1 MKRRRSSMLKFVQTM
16 QAFDEIEIN
25 DDDDDD
31 NKSCD
36 SFYQQIDD
44 TIHKNVEEEALD
56 PLSFNMSTASCSES
70 IQLSNLNIAEPMDAR
85 RRSVRCSLISRRS
98 TRSVCH

>member
-1 MKRRRSSMLKFVQTM
+1 MLKFVQTM
-16 QAFDEIEIN
+16 QAFDEIENN

-56 PLSFNMSTASCSES
+56 PLSFHM
-70 IQLSNLNIAEPMDAR
+70 
-85 RRSVRCSLISRRS
+85 
-98 TRSVCH
+98 

>member
-16 QAFDEIEIN
+16 QAFDEIENN

-36 SFYQQIDD
+36 SFF
-44 TIHKNVEEEALD
+44 
-56 PLSFNMSTASCSES
+56 LSTN
-70 IQLSNLNIAEPMDAR
+70 R
-85 RRSVRCSLISRRS
+85 
-98 TRSVCH
+98 